1 MKHILIVDDE
11 AGIRDTVSEVLE
23 DEGYLP
29 VAAENGEAALRILQT
44 RRIELVLLDIW
55 LPGMGG
61 MEILEK
67 ICEQYPSVTVVIIS
81 GHGTVNLAVEAIKKG
96 AFDFI
101 EKPLSIDRLLLVI
114 EKAARLKRLEEE
126 NRTLRNSISRE
137 YTMIG
142 ESDAMGNIRSII
154 ANTAK
159 SNGRVLITGENG
171 TGKEM
176 IARNIHRL
184 SDRAEKPF
192 VEVNC
197 AAIPENLIE
206 SELFGH
212 EKGAF
217 TGAVGSKPGKFEVAD
232 TGTIFLDEVADM
244 SLPTQAKVLRVLQ
257 EMVFEHVGGVKT
269 ISVDVRV
276 IAATNKDLAEEIRR
290 GNFREDLYYRLN
302 VIPIHVPPLRE
313 RIADIAPLVEYFME
327 QFCTMNN
334 RKPKQFTR
342 RAMGLFLQH
351 KWPGNIRELRNM
363 VERIII
369 MIPAQKID
377 KDDILGFFL
386 DKPETGDP
394 AIGSERQDFD
404 SLKDARDA
412 FEREYIKRKLIENG
426 MNVSQTARMLG
437 IERSNLHRKINSLK
451 INPMKE

>member
-11 AGIRDTVSEVLE
+11 AAIRDTVFEVLE
-23 DEGYLP
+23 DEGYQPLT
-29 VAAENGEAALRILQT
+29 AADGDEALSILQT
-44 RRIELVLLDIW
+44 RRVELVLLDIW

-61 MEILEK
+61 MDILEK
-67 ICEQYPSVTVVIIS
+67 IHETYPAVTVVIIS

-101 EKPLSIDRLLLVI
+101 EKPLSIERLLLVL
-114 EKAARLKRLEEE
+114 EKASRMKQLEEE
-126 NRTLRNSISRE
+126 NRSLRNSISKE

-142 ESDAMGNIRSII
+142 ESDAMNGIREVIS
-154 ANTAK
+154 NTAR

-217 TGAVGSKPGKFEVAD
+217 TGAVGSKQGKFELAD
-232 TGTIFLDEVADM
+232 KGTIFLDEIADM

-257 EMVFEHVGGVKT
+257 EMAFEHVGGVKT
-269 ISVDVRV
+269 ITVDVRV

-302 VIPIHVPPLRE
+302 VIPIHIPPLRE
-313 RIADIAPLVEYFME
+313 RLADITPLVEYFME
-327 QFCTMNN
+327 QFCVLNN
-334 RKPKQFTR
+334 KKTKQFTK
-342 RAMGLFLQH
+342 RALSLFLQH

-377 KDDILGFFL
+377 KDDILPFFL
-386 DKPETGDP
+386 DK
-394 AIGSERQDFD
+394 QDFSRDDGLEMDNYD
-404 SLKDARDA
+404 SLKEARDA
-412 FEREYIKRKLIENG
+412 FEREYIKRKLIENN
-426 MNVSQTARMLG
+426 MNVSQTARALG
-437 IERSNLHRKINSLK
+437 IERSNLHRKINSLQ
-451 INPMKE
+451 INPLKE